1 MRKSEKK
8 GPNFLGSKGPIFKLV
23 SKHIRNPY
31 IKSDNLAKTESLI
44 IFVEEKLAINSLL
57 DLEFVKSF
65 TPVASKIPKFFNF
78 SLEKTPKLRYFWP
91 QIGRIHKFIN
101 AFYKIN
107 L

>member
-1 MRKSEKK
+1 MKKCEKK
-8 GPNFLGSKGPIFKLV
+8 GPNFLGSKGPIFKLAY
-23 SKHIRNPY
+23 SNPY

-78 SLEKTPKLRYFWP
+78 TQENFTDRVIFEFIPNDFTRA
-91 QIGRIHKFIN
+91 HKYIT
-101 AFYKIN
+101 
-107 L
+107 